1 MFPNT
6 HMASHSNGKQIKH
19 SKWTK
24 HEQPKRKEKDPSTLL
39 QQTKIFALV
48 AAEIF
53 LSRSLSGDLIDLT
66 RVKDPRIEGIKSYSP
81 EINHIDHNHEYTKQK
96 TGNSYTKLSILEAK
110 NGNFAKNQRQSNVTS
125 IYPAFL
131 DVK

>member
-1 MFPNT
+1 MFLNT

-24 HEQPKRKEKDPSTLL
+24 HQQPKRKEKDPSTSL

-53 LSRSLSGDLIDLT
+53 LNRSLSGDLIDMT
-66 RVKDPRIEGIKSYSP
+66 MVKDPRTEGIKPYSP
-81 EINHIDHNHEYTKQK
+81 EISHINHNHEYTKQK
-96 TGNSYTKLSILEAK
+96 TGNSYTNLSNLEAK
-110 NGNFAKNQRQSNVTS
+110 NGNLPRTKDRVTLPLFSQRFWT
-125 IYPAFL
+125 
-131 DVK
+131 